1 MEEEKVWQLPPAVMC
16 SWGGKGTSRL
26 SEQGLASGAGIPPCS
41 LGANVRTHHHPPQP
55 PNPSE
60 SNNKP
65 GGPGKT
71 EL

>member
-16 SWGGKGTSRL
+16 SWGGKGIARL
-26 SEQGLASGAGIPPCS
+26 SGQGLASGAGIPPCS
-41 LGANVRTHHHPPQP
+41 PEANVRTHHHP

-65 GGPGKT
+65 GRPGET
-71 EL
+71 EP